1 MHLGFT
7 GSSNTITGEQKEAL
21 LKELSRLLDKGVHT
35 FHHGD
40 CVVADQYAH
49 YAAKMLGYVIHIHPP
64 INPYARA
71 FCVGANVMHECK
83 EYLDRNHD
91 IVDSSDLLIA
101 VSESTVEVLRSGT
114 WSTIRYAKKL
124 RKPIKIIFPDG
135 KVELVTYK
143 TFD

>member
-1 MHLGFT
+1 
-7 GSSNTITGEQKEAL
+7 
-21 LKELSRLLDKGVHT
+21 
-35 FHHGD
+35 
-40 CVVADQYAH
+40 
-49 YAAKMLGYVIHIHPP
+49 
-64 INPYARA
+64 
-71 FCVGANVMHECK
+71 MHECK

-114 WSTIRYAKKL
+114 WATIRYAKKL
-124 RKPIKIIFPDG
+124 RKPIKIIYPDG